1 MDPSRFLRE
10 SLSFVAVLGGTSM
23 SVATVGL
30 DIAKQFFQVHGVD
43 ANGRVVLRKKLR
55 RSQVAAFFANLPVCT
70 VGLEAC
76 CGSHYWV
83 RVLSRCGHDVRLI
96 APQFVKP
103 YIKSN
108 KNDANDAEAIC
119 EAVSRPLMRFVP
131 GKSVE
136 QQDIQSLHRVRS
148 RLVSSRTGLANQI
161 RGLLAE
167 YGIVL
172 PQHVSQLR
180 RGLPLIL
187 EDATNELTSFS
198 RRLFAHLYDELLS
211 LEEKIGAL
219 DEQIESVFQA
229 SEPCQRVGAV
239 EGIGPLTATA
249 LVAAM
254 SDGKAFKNGRQF
266 AAWLGLVP
274 RQHSSGGKAR
284 LLGISK
290 RGDTYLRTLLIHGAR
305 SVVSRASRKTDRRS
319 VWITDK
325 QRRLGTSKACVAV
338 ANKNARIVWSLI
350 AREEVYRRAA

>member
-1 MDPSRFLRE
+1 
-10 SLSFVAVLGGTSM
+10 M
-23 SVATVGL
+23 SVTTIGL
-30 DIAKQFFQVHGVD
+30 DISKRFFQVHGAD
-43 ANGRVVLRKKLR
+43 ASGRAILREKLR
-55 RSQVAAFFANLPVCT
+55 RNQVAAFFANLPPCV

-83 RVLSRCGHDVRLI
+83 RVLSRCGHRVQLI

-103 YIKSN
+103 YVKSN
-108 KNDANDAEAIC
+108 KSDANDAEAIC
-119 EAVSRPLMRFVP
+119 EAVSRPHMRFVP
-131 GKSVE
+131 AKSVE

-161 RGLLAE
+161 RGLLSE

-187 EDATNELTSFS
+187 EDANNELTAFS
-198 RRLFAHLYDELLS
+198 RRLFASLYDELLS
-211 LEEKIGAL
+211 LEEKVAAL
-219 DEQIESVFQA
+219 DKQIEALHRA
-229 SEPCQRVGAV
+229 SEPCQRVAAV

-274 RQHSSGGKAR
+274 RQHSTGGKTR

-290 RGDTYLRTLLIHGAR
+290 RGDPYLRTLLIHGAR
-305 SVVSRASRKTDRRS
+305 SVVCRASCKTDRRS
-319 VWITDK
+319 LWIADK
-325 QRRLGTSKACVAV
+325 QRQLGTSKACVAV

-350 AREEVYRRAA
+350 ARQETYRRAA

>member
-1 MDPSRFLRE
+1 MKI
-10 SLSFVAVLGGTSM
+10 T
-23 SVATVGL
+23 TIGL
-30 DIAKQFFQVHGVD
+30 DIAKQVFQIHAADGE
-43 ANGRVVLRKKLR
+43 GRVVLRKRLR
-55 RSQVAAFFANLPVCT
+55 RNQLAAFFANLPPCV

-76 CGSHYWV
+76 CGAHYWV
-83 RVLSRCGHDVRLI
+83 RVLNRCGHSIRLI

-103 YIKSN
+103 YVKSN

-119 EAVSRPLMRFVP
+119 EAVSRPQMRFVAA
-131 GKSVE
+131 KSVE

-148 RLVSSRTGLANQI
+148 RLIGSRTQLGNQI
-161 RGLLAE
+161 RGLLTE

-172 PQHVSQLR
+172 PQHFSQLR
-180 RGLPLIL
+180 RELPRVL
-187 EDATNELTSFS
+187 EDATNELTALT
-198 RRLFAHLYDELLS
+198 RRLISSLYDELLS
-211 LEEKIGAL
+211 LEEKIAAL
-219 DEQIESVFQA
+219 DEQIVVIHRA
-229 SEPCQRVGAV
+229 SEPCQRIAAV

-249 LVAAM
+249 LVAAI

-274 RQHSSGGKAR
+274 KQHSSGGKTR

-305 SVVSRASRKTDRRS
+305 SVVYRAGRKTDPRS
-319 VWITDK
+319 LWIADK

-350 AREEVYRRAA
+350 AHEVPYRRAA

>member
-1 MDPSRFLRE
+1 MK
-10 SLSFVAVLGGTSM
+10 VVTI
-23 SVATVGL
+23 GL
-30 DIAKQFFQVHGVD
+30 DLAKRIFQVHGAD
-43 ANGRVVLRKKLR
+43 AEGRPLLRRRLR
-55 RSQVAAFFANLPVCT
+55 RSQVPHFFANVPPCV
-70 VGLEAC
+70 VGMEAC
-76 CGSHYWV
+76 CGAHYWS
-83 RVLSRCGHDVRLI
+83 RVIGQFGHTVRLI

-103 YIKSN
+103 YVKSN

-119 EAVSRPLMRFVP
+119 EAVSRPQMRFVP
-131 GKSVE
+131 AKSVG

-148 RLVSSRTGLANQI
+148 RLVSSRTQLANQI
-161 RGLLAE
+161 RGLLTE

-187 EDATNELTSFS
+187 EDATNELTAFS
-198 RRLFAHLYDELLS
+198 RRLFASLYDELLS
-211 LEEKIGAL
+211 LEEKIQAV
-219 DEQIESVFQA
+219 DVQIWAIYQA
-229 SEPCQRVGAV
+229 SEPCQRIATV
-239 EGIGPLTATA
+239 EGIGPLIATA

-254 SDGKAFKNGRQF
+254 SDGKAFTNGRHF

-290 RGDTYLRTLLIHGAR
+290 RGDPYLQTLLIHGAR
-305 SVVSRASRKTDRRS
+305 SVVYRTSQKTDRRS
-319 VWITDK
+319 LWIADK

-350 AREEVYRRAA
+350 ARGEVYRRAA